1 LQSLAVDNAFLYV
14 LPETHLLAIL
24 NKSLCSKPVLLSN
37 LEVFDK
43 KTVSEYQFLVLVSV
57 TIY

>member
-1 LQSLAVDNAFLYV
+1 